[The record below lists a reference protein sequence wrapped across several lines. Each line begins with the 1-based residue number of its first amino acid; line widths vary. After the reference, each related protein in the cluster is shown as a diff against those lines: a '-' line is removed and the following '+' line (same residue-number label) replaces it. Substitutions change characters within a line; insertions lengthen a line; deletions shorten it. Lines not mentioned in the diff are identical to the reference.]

1 MFHSTDLSLP
11 AKEETL
17 HVIFLFYFEQLASL
31 PYRLRRKLHGDS
43 YAKKMKRMIKQ
54 SDYSDRFDSYWS
66 LFLTQCAPFFLLSMI
81 GEIRVFQS
89 HSYFFQIIGLTL
101 FLIGFVF
108 YIYFAYK
115 LEGWR
120 FLSSLYKW
128 VRYRANHSGPNSS
141 FGRVP
146 SFESIV
152 PITHRHCGSP
162 RKTLAAKLVFHWRK
176 SRHPKKLRRPAFIK

>member
-1 MFHSTDLSLP
+1 MISNPKNNSTDLSLP

-66 LFLTQCAPFFLLSMI
+66 LFFTQCVPFFLLSMI
-81 GEIRVFQS
+81 GEIMVFQS

-128 VRYRANHSGPNSS
+128 VRYRANPQDRTRPLDAFQALKVS
-141 FGRVP
+141 FPLLIAIAAALVKLWQP
-146 SFESIV
+146 S
-152 PITHRHCGSP
+152 
-162 RKTLAAKLVFHWRK
+162 
-176 SRHPKKLRRPAFIK
+176 